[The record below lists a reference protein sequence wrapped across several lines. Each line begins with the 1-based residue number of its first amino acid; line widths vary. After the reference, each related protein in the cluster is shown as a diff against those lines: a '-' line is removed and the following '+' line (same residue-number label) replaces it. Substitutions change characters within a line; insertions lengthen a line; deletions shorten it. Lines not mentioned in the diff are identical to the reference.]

1 LAAPDPAVDDIYFAN
16 TTTWPVSAPSG
27 SILYRAFA
35 ESRTTSAR
43 ILNNSYLATGSAV
56 VDLTTYQPDAPA
68 SALVTG
74 DTLSQLTFS
83 SLTPDLSI
91 TAITVLGGNGASALQ
106 PINTDI
112 QVTATIRNIGKVN
125 VRNGPV
131 SFFADNVDGCGAGL
145 MDFAPTNA

>member
-1 LAAPDPAVDDIYFAN
+1 MLLQRLDPNTLTPFTGPDPAVKKKYFTN
-16 TTTWPVSAPSG
+16 STTWPVSAPNG

-35 ESRTTSAR
+35 ETRTTSAR

-68 SALVTG
+68 SALVTS
-74 DTLSQLTFS
+74 DTLSQLTFA

-112 QVTATIRNIGKVN
+112 QVTATDRKSV
-125 VRNGPV
+125 V
-131 SFFADNVDGCGAGL
+131 
-145 MDFAPTNA
+145 